1 MKKTVALI
9 LLILGI
15 LCLSFAGYNY
25 MTKGNDE
32 SKENKEDKENL
43 NNKIE
48 DESNSNDNDEKESD
62 LSLDDPIVSMLSSKV
77 IGIYTNDSVSL
88 YNDYFYKKDK
98 VELANEN
105 MSFKLSLAM
114 EKSNENILKT
124 DENNKVYI
132 EEADVKEAYYS
143 LYGKNANYVQATFTI
158 NPCNEFNW
166 SSESNRYEKLQGEG
180 ACGG

>member
-32 SKENKEDKENL
+32 SNENKENKENI

-48 DESNSNDNDEKESD
+48 DESNSNNNDEKESD

-77 IGIYTNDSVSL
+77 IGVYTNDSISL

-105 MSFKLSLAM
+105 IVFCL
-114 EKSNENILKT
+114 
-124 DENNKVYI
+124 D
-132 EEADVKEAYYS
+132 
-143 LYGKNANYVQATFTI
+143 QQF
-158 NPCNEFNW
+158 
-166 SSESNRYEKLQGEG
+166 
-180 ACGG
+180 